1 MIRLSESIYER
12 MFNAAVSSSE
22 EICGLLG
29 GELRGSEKLVKKV
42 YFLENTEHSD
52 VHYSANPKEQLD
64 AVRNMRKS
72 GLIPIGNFHSHPHSP
87 SVPSEEDIRL
97 AYDHDAVYLILSPSN
112 KPYLRA
118 FCIDNGQFIGEELI
132 IE

>member
-1 MIRLSESIYER
+1 MIRLPEGIYRR
-12 MFNAAVSSSE
+12 MLDAAVSSSE

-29 GELRGSEKLVKKV
+29 GEIRGAKKLVKKI

-52 VHYSANPKEQLD
+52 AHYSVNPKEQLD
-64 AVRNMRKS
+64 AVRDMRKS
-72 GLIPIGNFHSHPHSP
+72 GLIPIGNFHSHPKSTSEP
-87 SVPSEEDIRL
+87 SGEDIRL
-97 AYDHDAVYLILSPSN
+97 AYDHDTAYLILSPLN

-118 FCIDNGQFIGEELI
+118 FCIDNGQFVGEELI

>member
-1 MIRLSESIYER
+1 MIQLTESIYKK
-12 MFNAAVSSSE
+12 MLNAAVSSSE

-29 GELRGSEKLVKKV
+29 GEIQDGVKLIRKI

-52 VHYSANPKEQLD
+52 KHYSVNPKEQLD
-64 AVRNMRKS
+64 AVRDMRKLE
-72 GLIPIGNFHSHPHSP
+72 LIPIGNFHSHPQS
-87 SVPSEEDIRL
+87 SSMPSEEDMRL
-97 AYDHDAVYLILSPSN
+97 AYDHDMTYLILSPLN